1 MRITN
6 WVLIAH
12 ADRSPLP
19 QGHSRKLRGDVYGH
33 PRFPDGYRVT
43 TTRIVGTRDGRI
55 VTRSGSHYEL
65 GDPQPLYE
73 AVFPGAKQRLL
84 ENLTQV

>member
-1 MRITN
+1 M
-6 WVLIAH
+6 
-12 ADRSPLP
+12 
-19 QGHSRKLRGDVYGH
+19 
-33 PRFPDGYRVT
+33 T
-43 TTRIVGTRDGRI
+43 TTRIVGTRDRRI

-84 ENLTQV
+84 ANLTQV